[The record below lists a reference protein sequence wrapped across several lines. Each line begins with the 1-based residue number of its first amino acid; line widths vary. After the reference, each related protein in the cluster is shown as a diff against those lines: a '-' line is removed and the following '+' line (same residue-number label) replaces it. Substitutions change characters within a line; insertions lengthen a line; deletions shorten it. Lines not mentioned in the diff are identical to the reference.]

1 MVAVSGSQC
10 IPQTREDLHVA
21 FLRIMPTVETH
32 ARVRSHHISCP
43 GKRDDF
49 VAEAVSLAYKWFTRA
64 RLQGKDLSD
73 RPAALATL
81 AVRAVRS
88 GRRLA
93 GQERARD
100 VMSPVAQARNGFKV
114 EGLSSTTAAPHQML
128 YGDPHGQEAVDAYEE
143 RLHSNTQ
150 TPVIDQ
156 VVFRCDFKDW
166 MGTLPARS
174 REVAGELMAG
184 EHTQDV
190 AGKVKLSQ
198 GRVSQMRRELYESWL
213 RHVGEWGCLD

>member
-1 MVAVSGSQC
+1 MVAASGSQC
-10 IPQTREDLHVA
+10 IPATTEELHAA
-21 FLRIMPTVETH
+21 FLRIMPSVETH

-49 VAEAVSLAYKWFTRA
+49 VAEAVSLAYQWFTRA
-64 RLQGKDLSD
+64 RQQGKDLSAC
-73 RPAALATL
+73 PAALATL

-100 VMSPVAQARNGFKV
+100 VMSPVAQARYGFKV
-114 EGLSSTTAAPHQML
+114 EGLSSATAAPHQLL
-128 YGDPHGQEAVDAYEE
+128 YGNPHGQEAVDVYEE

-156 VVFRCDFKDW
+156 AIFRCDFKDW
-166 MGTLPARS
+166 MDTLPARN
-174 REVAGELMAG
+174 RQVANELMAG
-184 EHTQDV
+184 ERTQDV
-190 AGKVKLSQ
+190 ARKVHLSQ
-198 GRVSQMRRELYESWL
+198 GRISQMRRELHESWL
-213 RHVGEWGCLD
+213 MHLGEWDGQG